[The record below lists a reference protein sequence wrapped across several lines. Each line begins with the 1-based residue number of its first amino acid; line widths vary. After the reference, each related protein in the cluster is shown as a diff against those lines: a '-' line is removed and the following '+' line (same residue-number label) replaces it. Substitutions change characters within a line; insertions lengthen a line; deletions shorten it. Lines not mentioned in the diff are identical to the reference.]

1 MIDPIKSHQ
10 LLEIQTNTPHSEPDP
25 AGGNVLGTRVIIV
38 ANRPHGK
45 ICLCVATDTIKNLF
59 ESRGGDKDDEMGHR
73 FIDGLFN
80 SMAFHSARSESKC
93 PITQRQTKAIA
104 F

>member
-1 MIDPIKSHQ
+1 MY
-10 LLEIQTNTPHSEPDP
+10 
-25 AGGNVLGTRVIIV
+25 
-38 ANRPHGK
+38 
-45 ICLCVATDTIKNLF
+45 VATDTIKNLF

-80 SMAFHSARSESKC
+80 SMAFHSARSESEC
-93 PITQRQTKAIA
+93 IPITQRQTKAIA